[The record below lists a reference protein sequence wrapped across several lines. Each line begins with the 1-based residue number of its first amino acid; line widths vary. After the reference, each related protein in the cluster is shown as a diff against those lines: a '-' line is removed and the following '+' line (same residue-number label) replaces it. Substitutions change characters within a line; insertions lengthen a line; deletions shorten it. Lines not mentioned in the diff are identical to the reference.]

1 MSYKVFVINPGS
13 TSTKLAYFEDE
24 KKLFET
30 SVFHDAPA
38 LAAFPTVLDQFPYRK
53 QLILDFIKEN
63 KIDLHGVDAIVGRGG
78 SSYAVHSG
86 VYEITDLLIEDTE
99 AGKGGVRHPS
109 NLGPR
114 LAKDLQQIYGGRTFI
129 VDSPMTDEFHDVARI
144 TGIPGMYRR
153 SHLHVLNQKG
163 TARFHCSFRNG
174 NQSLRYEDG
183 NFIICHIDGGMS
195 IAAHEHGRMIDGNDG
210 AGGEG
215 PFTPTRVGSVD
226 ILDLISYLEEHPL
239 ELGEL
244 RKQCMTGGG
253 LAAHF
258 GTSNADII
266 HKMVEEGDPKAT
278 RIWNAMIYNICKQIG
293 AMAAVL
299 HGQVDGILCSGGLM
313 RFHDVAEQIRERCGW
328 IAPVSVYPGEFEH
341 EAMAAGAIRVLKGK
355 EKAQTY
361 PGEPV
366 WKGFPDEQE

>member
-13 TSTKLAYFEDE
+13 TSTKIAYFEDE

-30 SVFHDAPA
+30 SVFHDAPE
-38 LAAFPTVLDQFPYRK
+38 LAKYPTVIDQFPYRK

-63 KIDLHGVDAIVGRGG
+63 KIDLTGVDAIVGRGG
-78 SSYAVHSG
+78 SSYSVHSG
-86 VYEITDLLIEDTE
+86 VYEITDLLIRDTE

-114 LAKDLQQIYGGRTFI
+114 LAKELQEIYGGRIFI
-129 VDSPMTDEFHDVARI
+129 VDSPMTDEFEEVARI

-163 TARFHCSFRNG
+163 TARFHCSFDHGSR
-174 NQSLRYEDG
+174 SLRYEDG
-183 NFIICHIDGGMS
+183 NFIVCHIDGGIS
-195 IAAHEHGRMIDGNDG
+195 IAAHKKGRMIDGNDG

-226 ILDLISYLEEHPL
+226 ILDFIEYLEDHP
-239 ELGEL
+239 ERPEVL
-244 RKQCMTGGG
+244 RKKCMTGGG

-258 GTSNADII
+258 GTSNADTI
-266 HKMVEEGDPKAT
+266 HKMVEEGNKKAV

-293 AMAAVL
+293 AMATVL
-299 HGQVDGILCSGGLM
+299 EGQVDGIICGGGLM
-313 RFHDVAEQIRERCGW
+313 RFHDVVDQIRDRCEW

-341 EAMAAGAIRVLKGK
+341 EAMAAGAIRVLKGE
-355 EKAQTY
+355 EKVQIYT
-361 PGEPV
+361 GEPV
-366 WKGFPDEQE
+366 WKKFSDEW

>member
-30 SVFHDAPA
+30 SVFHDAPD
-38 LAAFPTVLDQFPYRK
+38 LARFPAVIDQFPYRK
-53 QLILDFIKEN
+53 KLILDFIKE
-63 KIDLHGVDAIVGRGG
+63 KGIDLTGVDAIVGRGG
-78 SSYAVHSG
+78 SSYAVQSG

-99 AGKGGVRHPS
+99 AGKGGVLHPS

-114 LAKDLQQIYGGRTFI
+114 LAKDLQAIYGGRIFI
-129 VDSPMTDEFHDVARI
+129 VDSPMTDEFNDVARI

-163 TARFHCSFRNG
+163 TARFHCSFQQG
-174 NQSLRYEDG
+174 KEKLRYEDG
-183 NFIICHIDGGMS
+183 NFIVCHIDGGIS

-226 ILDLISYLEEHPL
+226 ILDYIDYMADHPEDLETR
-239 ELGEL
+239 
-244 RKQCMTGGG
+244 RKKCMTGGG

-258 GTSNADII
+258 GTSNADVI
-266 HKMVEEGDPKAT
+266 HKMVENGDPKAI
-278 RIWNAMIYNICKQIG
+278 RIWDAMIYNVCKQIG

-299 HGQVDGILCSGGLM
+299 RGQVDGIICGGGLM
-313 RFHDVAEQIRERCGW
+313 RFKDVADQIRERCGW
-328 IAPVSVYPGEFEH
+328 IAPVSIYPGEFEH
-341 EAMAAGAIRVLKGK
+341 EAMAAGAIRVLKGE
-355 EKAQTY
+355 EKVKTY
-361 PGEPV
+361 TGKPV
-366 WKGFPDEQE
+366 WKGFPDEQ